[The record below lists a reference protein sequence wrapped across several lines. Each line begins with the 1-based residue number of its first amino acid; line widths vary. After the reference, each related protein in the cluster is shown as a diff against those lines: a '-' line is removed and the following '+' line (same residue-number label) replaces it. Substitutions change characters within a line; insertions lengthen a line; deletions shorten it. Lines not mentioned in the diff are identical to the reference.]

1 MLTFLGGVAPG
12 RGGSPHTS
20 HHIPTSH
27 HTLTLPPPTTHPPPT
42 RLPPHHLPPHHTLHT
57 TLSPPTTLPPHSHH
71 TATSDSAAGSPQCP
85 LTQNGCG
92 SAAAVD
98 TTIVVTAN
106 GVRCIGV
113 RLTAA
118 WVHSRMRMLL
128 CCCCAVVAAS
138 HPAAGVSAGDGVA
151 ASATV
156 AAVGLPGQWPGA
168 TASHVILRRCVLSMG
183 PQLSVVVG
191 VVVRVVGGR
200 GGGRVKGLGN
210 IKIF

>member
-1 MLTFLGGVAPG
+1 
-12 RGGSPHTS
+12 
-20 HHIPTSH
+20 
-27 HTLTLPPPTTHPPPT
+27 
-42 RLPPHHLPPHHTLHT
+42 
-57 TLSPPTTLPPHSHH
+57 
-71 TATSDSAAGSPQCP
+71 
-85 LTQNGCG
+85 
-92 SAAAVD
+92 
-98 TTIVVTAN
+98 
-106 GVRCIGV
+106 
-113 RLTAA
+113 
-118 WVHSRMRMLL
+118 MLL